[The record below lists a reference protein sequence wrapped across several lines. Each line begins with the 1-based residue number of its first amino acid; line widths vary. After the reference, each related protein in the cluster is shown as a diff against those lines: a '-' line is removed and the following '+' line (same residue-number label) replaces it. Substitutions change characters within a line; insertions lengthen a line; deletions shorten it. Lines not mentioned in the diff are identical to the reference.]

1 MKLDLVEHRWRTENS
16 RRGKTGAVRPENKIE
31 ISAAKMK

>member
-1 MKLDLVEHRWRTENS
+1 MKLDMAEDRWRTENS
-16 RRGKTGAVRPENKIE
+16 SRGKTGAVRPENKIE